1 MLNRFSVTNECD
13 RRTDRHQTHSQHAKK
28 TLTN

>member
-1 MLNRFSVTNECD
+1 MLNRFSVTNECN

-28 TLTN
+28 H